1 MKFTTPCFVR
11 IKSTDQREKL
21 ITWLEHIGYDC
32 STARTDVEYYGKTE
46 PVFMVVNGGDCRIQH
61 NRPMLIEEHDCGT
74 DIELFK
80 ALAAMN
86 DDNCREQWFV
96 SDCLLK
102 FERLKGVVKTE
113 HGKRCLC
120 RGEWFKVLIDEARDI
135 RAAWIG
141 FRRPKSIAHCA
152 SVEEIIEHFKNRKG

>member
-1 MKFTTPCFVR
+1 MMFTTPCFVR
-11 IKSTDQREKL
+11 VKDAEKRDKL
-21 ITWLEHIGYDC
+21 LAWCENLGYTTSGFRFSMPQPVCYLFTSSDFVGRCGELAIG
-32 STARTDVEYYGKTE
+32 SLPAGA
-46 PVFMVVNGGDCRIQH
+46 I
-61 NRPMLIEEHDCGT
+61 DCGT
-74 DIELFK
+74 DVELFK
-80 ALAAMN
+80 ALAAIN

-152 SVEEIIEHFKNRKG
+152 SAEEIIEHFKNRAK

>member
-11 IKSTDQREKL
+11 IEDADEREKL
-21 ITWLEHIGYDC
+21 DIWLRRIGRKTLASKNQSYAVASEDSILWCNLDGCTIDVMISQGYIDC
-32 STARTDVEYYGKTE
+32 STNV
-46 PVFMVVNGGDCRIQH
+46 
-61 NRPMLIEEHDCGT
+61 
-74 DIELFK
+74 ELFK

-86 DDNCREQWFV
+86 DENCSEQWFV

-113 HGKRCLC
+113 HGKRSLC

-152 SVEEIIEHFKNRKG
+152 SIEEIIKHFKNRKE